1 MKPVNIEKSNKWQK
15 KLKKVNTQIDQMA
28 TTYPFED
35 CEETYIKNI
44 DFAMEFALENKEIND
59 ALSNSDIRFMYNDI
73 QELKKLTRLV
83 GKKARILRKINSEE
97 LKMSNLF

>member
-1 MKPVNIEKSNKWQK
+1 MGKNKKWQK
-15 KLKKVNTQIDQMA
+15 KLKTVNTEIDQMA
-28 TTYPFED
+28 TKYPFED

-97 LKMSNLF
+97 LKMSNLL

>member
-1 MKPVNIEKSNKWQK
+1 MGKNKKWQK
-15 KLKKVNTQIDQMA
+15 KLKTVNTEIDQMA

>member
-1 MKPVNIEKSNKWQK
+1 MGKNKKWRK
-15 KLKKVNTQIDQMA
+15 KLKTVNTQIDQMA
-28 TTYPFED
+28 TTYPFEV

-59 ALSNSDIRFMYNDI
+59 ALSNSDLRFMYNDI

-83 GKKARILRKINSEE
+83 GKKARILRKI
-97 LKMSNLF
+97 KMGLINPNGQ